1 MRINPPKNPIK
12 ITDEQ
17 ANKLISKVKN
27 NELNKDDQQLLCQLI
42 VMFLWL
48 QHALRE
54 TRISLNKVKKLVFGK
69 KSEKHNR
76 NTSDGTTESGSDNK
90 PPSDPQTPNDKGSSD
105 DEKTAS
111 NSTDPADS
119 SDPSQGSATQKS
131 GNGRL
136 GTDAYTGA
144 ETIHCPH
151 PDHKSGDLCPLC
163 QKGKLFRMKDPARE
177 IRLFSQGLAQAI
189 IYFLERYRCSA
200 CGAIFKAPMPDD
212 VVNQKHDDSLRVA
225 LAILH
230 YYMGLPFKRI
240 ELYQQMMGIPLPD
253 ATQFDLVESVADVGY
268 RMYEYL
274 KHHAAD
280 SRLAYH
286 DDTTARILSMIKE
299 NQQDHPKRKAMYTT
313 AMVFEGDHP
322 VCLYVTGR
330 QHAGENLDDI
340 IDLRDETLEPIMQMS
355 DGLAANQ
362 LKDNDSLWINCII
375 HGRRNFID
383 IESVFPEECH
393 YAINAIGK
401 IYHHEAQIKEQD
413 LNAQQRLEYHQKHSQ
428 PIMDELKAE
437 MEKQLEEHWVEE
449 NSRLGGAYQY
459 MLKRWD
465 KLTRF
470 LHIAGAPLD
479 NNTAERAI
487 KSLIRYRNNSLF
499 FKNEHGAYI
508 ADVIISLVETCRMNG
523 QNPDHY
529 LTTLMKNKQAVFAHP
544 ERWLPWNYKDTEGMN
559 DNEIRLPVG
568 SPPGSQPIP
577 GFRSTGECV
586 TC

>member
-1 MRINPPKNPIK
+1 MPIKPPKDPIE
-12 ITDEQ
+12 ITAEQ
-17 ANKLISKVKN
+17 AGLLISKVKN
-27 NELNKDDQQLLCQLI
+27 NDLDKTDQRVLCQIIL
-42 VMFLWL
+42 MFLWL
-48 QHALRE
+48 QYALRE
-54 TRISLNKVKKLVFGK
+54 TRISLKKIKKLVFGQ
-69 KSEKHNR
+69 KSEKQNR
-76 NTSDGTTESGSDNK
+76 NASNDTTGSEDDNK
-90 PPSDPQTPNDKGSSD
+90 PSGTPQASD
-105 DEKTAS
+105 DGKTDS
-111 NSTDPADS
+111 NSRDS
-119 SDPSQGSATQKS
+119 SNSSQTSSNQTGGS
-131 GNGRL
+131 GRL

-144 ETIHCPH
+144 ETIHCTH
-151 PDHKSGDLCPLC
+151 PEHQRGDICPRC
-163 QKGKLFRMKDPARE
+163 EQGSLFKMKDPGKE
-177 IRLFSQGLAQAI
+177 IRLFSQGLIQAI

-200 CGAIFKAPMPDD
+200 CGAIFKAPMPED
-212 VVNQKHDDSLRVA
+212 VVNKKYDDSAKVA
-225 LAILH
+225 LAIMH

-253 ATQFDLVESVADVGY
+253 ATQFELVESVADVGY
-268 RMYEYL
+268 RIYEYM
-274 KHHAAD
+274 KHCAAD
-280 SRLAYH
+280 SQLAYH

-299 NQQDHPKRKAMYTT
+299 NQQSTPKRKAMYTT
-313 AMVFEGDHP
+313 AMVFEGEHP
-322 VCLYVTGR
+322 ICLFVTGR

-362 LKDNDSLWINCII
+362 LKNNDSLWINCII

-401 IYHHEAQIKEQD
+401 LYHHEAQIKEQG
-413 LNAQQRLEYHQKHSQ
+413 LNAQQRLEFHQKHSR
-428 PIMDELKAE
+428 PIMDEFQAE
-437 MEKQLEEHWVEE
+437 MHKQLDEHQVEE
-449 NSRLGGAYQY
+449 NSRLGGAYNY

-523 QNPDHY
+523 QNPEDY
-529 LTTLMKNKQAVFAHP
+529 LRMLMKNKSSVFAHP
-544 ERWLPWNYKDTEGMN
+544 EQWLPWNYKDIEGMKES
-559 DNEIRLPVG
+559 EIRPPVG
-568 SPPGSQPIP
+568 SRPGSQRIQD
-577 GFRSTGECV
+577 FHSTTECV
-586 TC
+586 AC